1 MWGPTQILVHHK
13 HNEELLH
20 QLCQLSGLS
29 YSYCKVADL
38 WQPLRV
44 TFFR

>member
-38 WQPLRV
+38 LA
-44 TFFR
+44 TIKSNIF